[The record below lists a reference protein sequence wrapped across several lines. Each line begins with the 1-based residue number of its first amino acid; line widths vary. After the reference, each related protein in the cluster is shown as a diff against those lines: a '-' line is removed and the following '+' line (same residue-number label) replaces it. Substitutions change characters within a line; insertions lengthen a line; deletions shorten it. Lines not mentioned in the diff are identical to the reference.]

1 MFASIFVVSLMFAI
15 AAAILIFNKR
25 YDNMMIWGIDAL
37 IVIGVSFFLNIFDLW
52 KAVNL
57 PKN

>member
-1 MFASIFVVSLMFAI
+1 MFAI

-25 YDNMMIWGIDAL
+25 YENMMLWGIDAL
-37 IVIGVSFFLNIFDLW
+37 ILIGISFFLNIFDLW

-57 PKN
+57 SKH